1 MIRYKMF
8 EKEITKGAHT
18 SFHFCVDKFGN
29 NFHPKSKQYP
39 IDQELSTYNKDFS
52 DYECAITTSTTT
64 SEGDYFHITS
74 LTKNRNIIYLEQDV
88 LEMFNIP
95 IDFDCIYFTRAFPYV
110 DGFKCRFD
118 LKTFGTF
125 GSTLRDDAMKV
136 SLLFEGMCNAQ
147 IFAADFTKDGEY
159 IDESINIEVLPYQS
173 LYYPVSEIL
182 VRNFDIDKNKISY
195 YNNKFKDYKKA
206 DYSWHIKIKLYK
218 NRDPVVKFYR
228 TYPINPYLKYYNY
241 K

>member
-18 SFHFCVDKFGN
+18 SYHFCVDKFGN

-39 IDQELSTYNKDFS
+39 IDQELSKYNKDFS

-88 LEMFNIP
+88 LDMFNIP
-95 IDFDCIYFTRAFPYV
+95 IDFDCIYFTRAFPV
-110 DGFKCRFD
+110 IDGFKCGFD
-118 LKTFGTF
+118 LKTFRTF
-125 GSTLRDDAMKV
+125 KSTLVDSAMKV

-147 IFAADFTKDGEY
+147 IFAADFTKDGKF

-173 LYYPVSEIL
+173 LYYQVSEIL
-182 VRNFDIDKNKISY
+182 VRNFDIDKTKISY

-206 DYSWHIKIKLYK
+206 DYSWHTKIKLYK
-218 NRDPVVKFYR
+218 NKDPVVKFYR

>member
-8 EKEITKGAHT
+8 EKELTKGAHT

-110 DGFKCRFD
+110 DGFKCGFD

-147 IFAADFTKDGEY
+147 IFAADFTKDGKF
-159 IDESINIEVLPYQS
+159 IDESINVEVIPFQG
-173 LYYPVSEIL
+173 LYHQVKEIL
-182 VRNFDIDKNKISY
+182 LKLLEKIQ
-195 YNNKFKDYKKA
+195 N
-206 DYSWHIKIKLYK
+206 
-218 NRDPVVKFYR
+218 VE
-228 TYPINPYLKYYNY
+228 
-241 K
+241 

>member
-18 SFHFCVDKFGN
+18 SYHFCVDKFGN

-39 IDQELSTYNKDFS
+39 IDQELSKYNKDFS

-88 LEMFNIP
+88 LDMFNIP
-95 IDFDCIYFTRAFPYV
+95 IDFDCIYFTRAFPV
-110 DGFKCRFD
+110 IDGFKCGFD
-118 LKTFGTF
+118 LKTFRTF
-125 GSTLRDDAMKV
+125 KSTLVDSAMKV

-147 IFAADFTKDGEY
+147 IFAADFTKDGKF

-173 LYYPVSEIL
+173 LYYQVSEIL
-182 VRNFDIDKNKISY
+182 VRNFAIDKTKISY
-195 YNNKFKDYKKA
+195 YNK
-206 DYSWHIKIKLYK
+206 
-218 NRDPVVKFYR
+218 
-228 TYPINPYLKYYNY
+228 TINIHTHHRS
-241 K
+241 

>member
-1 MIRYKMF
+1 M
-8 EKEITKGAHT
+8 
-18 SFHFCVDKFGN
+18 DKFGN

-95 IDFDCIYFTRAFPYV
+95 IDFDCIYITRAFPYV
-110 DGFKCRFD
+110 DGFKCGFD